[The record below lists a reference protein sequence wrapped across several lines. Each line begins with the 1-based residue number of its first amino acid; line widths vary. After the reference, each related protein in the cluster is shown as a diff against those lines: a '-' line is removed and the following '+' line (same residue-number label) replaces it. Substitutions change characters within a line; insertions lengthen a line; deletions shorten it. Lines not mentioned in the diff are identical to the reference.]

1 MSILALVSLL
11 GCAPIRPSATHAST
25 ASADPAAQAAS
36 SSTDPVPASEPAP
49 PAAEPDAGAADKV
62 AFGDRVLP
70 ILRDRCSPCHFE
82 GGTMYDRL
90 PFDQPATIRV
100 LGTGLF
106 SRIRNE
112 EERQAIREYLGISAA
127 APAGEADTP

>member
-1 MSILALVSLL
+1 MSVLALVSLL
-11 GCAPIRPSATHAST
+11 GCVPIRPSGTHAST
-25 ASADPAAQAAS
+25 A
-36 SSTDPVPASEPAP
+36 PVPAPSAPAP
-49 PAAEPDAGAADKV
+49 PAAEPDALAADRV

-100 LGTGLF
+100 LGTALF

-112 EERQAIREYLGISAA
+112 EERQAIREFLGISAP
-127 APAGEADTP
+127 APAGEADAP